1 MNKRSMKIVAVGT
14 VGAIFAI
21 MFSTFVISTVNEE
34 VRLRNVIAA
43 KQKDNE
49 SEYDSLWK
57 KISQASQV
65 TQAQKE
71 ALIEI
76 FQAHADAR
84 SGGDN
89 TGGGLSNWLQESVPD
104 VDTTTFNNL
113 QNIIAASRDRFAM
126 QQKEL
131 LALKSD
137 HDTALDTF
145 PSGTIL
151 SILGKERIDVAIITS
166 TKAKEVFDRG
176 TDDDVS
182 LPIGGE

>member
-14 VGAIFAI
+14 VGAILAI

-57 KISQASQV
+57 KISQAAEV
-65 TQAQKE
+65 TQAQKN
-71 ALIEI
+71 ALIEV
-76 FQAHADAR
+76 FQAHAEAR
-84 SGGDN
+84 SGAG
-89 TGGGLSNWLQESVPD
+89 GGGLSNWLQESVPN

-126 QQKEL
+126 RQKEL

-151 SILGKERIDVAIITS
+151 SILGKDRIDVSIVSS

-176 TDDDVS
+176 IDDDVS
-182 LPIGGE
+182 LPISGE